1 MLKVFGTFSS
11 VANFWSCFGN
21 YDTFGHFHRNKGPH
35 IGKKWDN
42 FYFVLSFQQTLNI
55 RYKLAMS
62 SFELGSSGIAFVNLL
77 KPKLELFSVTSM
89 LAKLTVINGLSK
101 NLKNKIGKDSSK
113 LGPLHK
119 KLLILFFKIF
129 DDQQLLKH
137 SVKILQYVMY
147 IVNDNHCPKMGY

>member
-1 MLKVFGTFSS
+1 MTRLGKIFYFGQMLKVFGTFSS
-11 VANFWSCFGN
+11 VANFWSC
-21 YDTFGHFHRNKGPH
+21 FGHFHRNKGPH

-89 LAKLTVINGLSK
+89 ISKLTVINGLSK
-101 NLKNKIGKDSSK
+101 ILKNKINDFSS
-113 LGPLHK
+113 
-119 KLLILFFKIF
+119 ILWETAK
-129 DDQQLLKH
+129 
-137 SVKILQYVMY
+137 SV
-147 IVNDNHCPKMGY
+147 VNVVNVVLFSSLSI